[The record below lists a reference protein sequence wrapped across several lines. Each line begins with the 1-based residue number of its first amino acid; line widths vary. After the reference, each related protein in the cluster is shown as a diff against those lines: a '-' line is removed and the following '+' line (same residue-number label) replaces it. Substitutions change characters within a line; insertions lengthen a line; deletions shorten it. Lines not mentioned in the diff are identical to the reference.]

1 MSRAVYD
8 SLTIMAPAISAQ
20 SPAINTASTAA
31 ALPTMTNGTTAR
43 YVLVVA
49 SVATSIQFGPAGVA
63 ATALSA
69 PVPANVPMVFNVLP
83 CTHVSVLQA
92 AVGPVTIAPL
102 EDF

>member
-1 MSRAVYD
+1 MARAVYD
-8 SLTIMAPAISAQ
+8 SLTILAPAISVQ
-20 SPAINTASTAA
+20 SPSVSTASTAA

-49 SVATSIQFGPAGVA
+49 SVATAIQFGVAGVA

-69 PVPANVPMVFNVLP
+69 PVPANVPMIFNVSS
-83 CTHVSVLQA
+83 CTHVSVFQA
-92 AVGPVTIAPL
+92 VVGAVTIAPL